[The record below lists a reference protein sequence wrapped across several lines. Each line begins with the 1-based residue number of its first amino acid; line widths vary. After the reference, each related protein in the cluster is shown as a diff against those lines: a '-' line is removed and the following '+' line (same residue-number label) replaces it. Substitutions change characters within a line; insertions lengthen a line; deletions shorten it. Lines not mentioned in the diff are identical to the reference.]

1 MLKII
6 DDINLKEL
14 KKFGFERKFYLMDKC
29 YKYFYFMKNDN
40 ICKASMGFIEV
51 DTATR
56 EINIGYTRNWQ
67 DAEPEYIA
75 YEIQHKIFD
84 LIKANMIEKV
94 DE

>member
-6 DDINLKEL
+6 DDIDLKEL
-14 KKFGFERKFYLMDKC
+14 EKFGFERKFYLMDNG

-40 ICKASMGFIEV
+40 ICKAFIGFIEV